1 METQMNN
8 TLEDLNVDLVRFL
21 PEESSY
27 VIVRYLMGQFSKLRE
42 KGKTLGEVLV
52 LRMQDKKEVTAAIKN
67 IQEIQERTDMHGW
80 HTDGTTKLKINVQQ
94 TI

>member
-27 VIVRYLMGQFSKLRE
+27 VIVRYFMGQFSKLRE
-42 KGKTLGEVLV
+42 KGETLGEVLV
-52 LRMQDKKEVTAAIKN
+52 LRMQDKKEVTAAIEK
-67 IQEIQERTDMHGW
+67 IRDTQKRTEMQGW
-80 HTDGTTKLKINVQQ
+80 HKDGTIMAQRS
-94 TI
+94 